1 MTVAAVT
8 LGMVAVWYAVV
19 ARDVEF
25 LFLVAWYGPLLVL
38 GAFLAISVYYLV
50 LGVLADEQG
59 PDAAEESASPRRP
72 LNP

>member
-8 LGMVAVWYAVV
+8 LGMLGVWYAVV
-19 ARDVEF
+19 ARDVEA

-38 GAFLAISVYYLV
+38 ATFLVISVYYLV
-50 LGVLADEQG
+50 LGVLADE
-59 PDAAEESASPRRP
+59 PAEEAAEESPSPRRP